1 MLQPRQEN
9 KLLTGQ
15 EAESYQEHKKFWCQH
30 IMKKREAWSYESIFL
45 MPDFTFNNEKW
56 PFINDIF

>member
-15 EAESYQEHKKFWCQH
+15 EAESNQEHKSSAVSILW
-30 IMKKREAWSYESIFL
+30 KKREAWSYENIFL

-56 PFINDIF
+56 PL

>member
-15 EAESYQEHKKFWCQH
+15 EAESNQEHKSSAVSILW
-30 IMKKREAWSYESIFL
+30 KKREAWSYESIFL